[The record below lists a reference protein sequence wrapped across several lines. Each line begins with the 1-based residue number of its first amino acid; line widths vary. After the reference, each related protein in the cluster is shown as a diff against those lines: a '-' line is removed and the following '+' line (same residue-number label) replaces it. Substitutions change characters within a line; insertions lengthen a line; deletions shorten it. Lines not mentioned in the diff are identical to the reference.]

1 MPRRTDLL
9 FSGLPA
15 ATGNTPT
22 NADAA
27 QSAAGSGAPANSPTT
42 PAVTPAAAAPA
53 SASANT
59 PTVLTVSQLAS
70 KIDSALRTH
79 IAASVKVLGEVSGFR
94 DRTHWY
100 FDLKDADSVVS
111 CVMFASAARKAGFTP
126 ANGAEVV
133 VSGRVE
139 YYAKGGKVS
148 LIVERMEPVGAG
160 ALDLQLRRLVE
171 EMRALGWLDAA
182 RKRRL
187 PTFPRRVAVVTSRT
201 AAALQDVLVTM
212 QRRCPAVDVLVC
224 DTRVQGDAAGPEIA
238 RTIEIVSENHER
250 LGVDAILVT
259 RGGGSMEDLWCFND
273 RIVAEAIV
281 RARVPVVAA
290 IGHETDTTI
299 AELVADER
307 AATPTQ
313 AAMRLTPD
321 AAALLRQL
329 LSLSRSMSNGVERR
343 LELCGREA
351 SSVSRHAASAIAGR
365 LSHSAARVHQASASI
380 ERVHPRAV
388 MARTTARFDA
398 AAQRL
403 REAMSRRLAEVDLD
417 RTQDELTRAVRDR
430 VRDAGTR
437 LIANEKQLKAVG
449 PFAVLERGYSVTQRE
464 DGTIVR
470 RVSDARPGDV
480 LRTRVAD
487 GEIASNVAGGEPRTV
502 SAAESRDAVPPSP
515 SERPARRPAK
525 KPASTRDDQ
534 PDLFG

>member
-1 MPRRTDLL
+1 
-9 FSGLPA
+9 
-15 ATGNTPT
+15 
-22 NADAA
+22 
-27 QSAAGSGAPANSPTT
+27 
-42 PAVTPAAAAPA
+42 
-53 SASANT
+53 
-59 PTVLTVSQLAS
+59 VLTVSQLAS

-79 IAASVKVLGEVSGFR
+79 ISASVKVLGEVSGFR

-126 ANGAEVV
+126 GNGAEVV

-171 EMRALGWLDAA
+171 EMRGLGWLDPA

-212 QRRCPAVDVLVC
+212 QRRCPAVGVLVC

-238 RTIEIVSENHER
+238 RTIELVSENHER

-273 RIVAEAIV
+273 RVVAEAIV

-321 AAALLRQL
+321 ASALLRQVSSMSR
-329 LSLSRSMSNGVERR
+329 SLSGAVERR
-343 LELCGREA
+343 VELCGREVA
-351 SSVSRHAASAIAGR
+351 SVSRHAASAIVGR
-365 LSHSAARVHQASASI
+365 MGRAAASVHRASAAI

-388 MARTTARFDA
+388 LAQTTARFDA
-398 AAQRL
+398 AALRL
-403 REAMSRRLAEVDLD
+403 REVMARRLAEHDVE
-417 RTQDELTRAVRDR
+417 RAREELVRAMRERLR
-430 VRDAGTR
+430 VAGSR
-437 LIANEKQLKAVG
+437 LSADEKQLKAVG
-449 PFAVLERGYSVTQRE
+449 PYAVLERGYSVTQRE

-470 RVSDARPGDV
+470 RVTDARPGDS

-487 GEIASNVAGGEPRTV
+487 GQVNSVVAGGGPGGGPGVGPGGGPGAGVGDGDDQR
-502 SAAESRDAVPPSP
+502 AVVPQ
-515 SERPARRPAK
+515 SEGRPARRSTK
-525 KPASTRDDQ
+525 KSVGPKQDQ